1 VQLLSDDSYFLRV
14 SDSPVPDPD
23 DIMTSATTNHTLD
36 PDDWDAFR
44 VLAHR
49 MVDDSL
55 DHLRTLGER
64 APWTPMPAATRS
76 ALSAESLPRAGQ
88 GDSAAYEHFAQH
100 VLPYTNGNRHP
111 RFWGWIQGNGTPLG
125 MMADMLA
132 AGMNAHLA
140 GLDQSA
146 KLVELKVIE
155 WLAELM
161 GFPKDSSGVLMSG
174 GTMANLIG
182 LAVARHAKAGFD
194 IRKEGVQGGP
204 RLTVYTS
211 VEVHSWAQKAV
222 ELFGMGSASLRKV
235 PAGADMRMDTAALAK
250 MIAADRA
257 SGARPICVI
266 GTAGTVNSGA
276 IDDLNAIAD
285 LCAREKLWFHVD
297 GAFGALAAFSPALKP
312 LVAGMERA
320 DSLAFDLHK
329 WAYLPYEIA
338 CVLVKDRKTHEATF
352 SVTPSYLTDE
362 GRGVIAGG
370 LPFADRGIELTR
382 NFKALKVWLSFK
394 AHGVDAIARII
405 EQNVE
410 QARAFGAEV
419 VKLPDAVVCAPV
431 SLNIVC
437 FRFAPPSMSPEEQ
450 DAHNKEVLLRVQES
464 GLAIISGSRIDGRYV
479 MRVACSNHRSRWS
492 DYEALLA
499 GVGRISAEVRG

>member
-1 VQLLSDDSYFLRV
+1 
-14 SDSPVPDPD
+14 
-23 DIMTSATTNHTLD
+23 MTAYTNHSLD
-36 PDDWDAFR
+36 PADWDEFR
-44 VLAHR
+44 ALAHR

-64 APWTPMPAATRS
+64 APWTSMPAATRT
-76 ALSAESLPRAGQ
+76 ALSGESLPREPQ
-88 GDSAAYEHFAQH
+88 GESAAYEQFTQH

-132 AGMNAHLA
+132 AGMNAHLS

-211 VEVHSWAQKAV
+211 AEVHSWAQKAV
-222 ELFGMGSASLRKV
+222 ELFGMGSGSLRKA
-235 PAGADMRMDTAALAK
+235 PAGSDMRMDVGALAR
-250 MIAADRA
+250 MIADDRA
-257 SGARPICVI
+257 AGARPICII

-285 LCAREKLWFHVD
+285 LCARENLWFHVD
-297 GAFGALAAFSPALKP
+297 GAFGALAAFSNSLRP

-338 CVLVKDRKTHEATF
+338 CVLVKDRTAHETTF
-352 SVTPSYLTDE
+352 SVTPSYLRDE

-394 AHGVDAIARII
+394 AHGVDAIARVI

-410 QARAFGAEV
+410 QARAFASAF
-419 VKLPDAVVCAPV
+419 VKLPDAVVSAPV

-437 FRFAPPSMSPEEQ
+437 FRFAPPSMSPDQQ

-464 GLAIISGSRIDGRYV
+464 GLAIISGSMIDGRYV
-479 MRVACSNHRSRWS
+479 MRVACSNHRSTWR
-492 DYEALLA
+492 DYEALLE
-499 GVGRISAEVRG
+499 GVARISGELRG